1 MLRRVLLGLLGLLWA
16 GHAMAEDKASLRL
29 NWLIYGFHTPFYLGV
44 EQGIYRKHGIDL
56 TVGEGQGSGKAVQI
70 VAAGSDTF
78 GLADGASIING
89 ATKGAPVVAVMGIM
103 DSSPYAIVARADSGI
118 TDARSLVG
126 KTIAASTG
134 EAGLTVFPAILK
146 HNHLPDD
153 AVHFLRV
160 DAETKMVAVLQNRAQ
175 ALLGGVENQALILPR
190 KGVPV
195 VTLSYPSLGVN
206 AMGLAIVASR
216 DTIKT
221 SPDLVRR
228 FVAATREA
236 FDAAIKDPEA
246 SIAAGMKVKPDMDH
260 DLALAQ
266 LKAGLTLVHSPL
278 GKDKPVGWMAAADW
292 EQTLQLMK
300 DYQDLKTNMPASAFW
315 TDAFLPK

>member
-1 MLRRVLLGLLGLLWA
+1 
-16 GHAMAEDKASLRL
+16 MADDKASFRL

-44 EQGIYRKHGIDL
+44 EKGFYRQQGIDL
-56 TVGEGQGSGKAVQI
+56 TIGEGQGSGRAVQI

-118 TDARSLVG
+118 TDAKSLVG
-126 KTIAASTG
+126 KTIAATTG
-134 EAGLTVFPAILK
+134 EAGLVMFPAILK
-146 HNHLPDD
+146 HNNLPPD
-153 AVHFLRV
+153 AVSFVRV
-160 DAETKMVAVLQNRAQ
+160 DAEAKMVAVLQNRA
-175 ALLGGVENQALILPR
+175 AGLLGGVENQALILPR

-206 AMGLAIVASR
+206 TMGLAIVASK
-216 DTIKT
+216 DTVAK
-221 SPDLVRR
+221 SPDMVRR
-228 FVAATREA
+228 FVAATRMAFEA
-236 FDAAIKDPEA
+236 AEQDPEA
-246 SIAAGMKVKPDMDH
+246 AIAAGMKVKPDMDH

-266 LKAGLTLVHSPL
+266 LKAGLTLVRSPL

-292 EQTLQLMK
+292 AETEQLMK
-300 DYQDLKTNMPASAFW
+300 DYQDLKTDLPADAFW